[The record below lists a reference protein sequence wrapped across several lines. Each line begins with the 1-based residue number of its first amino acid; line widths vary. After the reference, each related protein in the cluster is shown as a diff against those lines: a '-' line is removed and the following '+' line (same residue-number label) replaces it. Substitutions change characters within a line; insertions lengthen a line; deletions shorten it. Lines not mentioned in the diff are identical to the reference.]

1 MNLQLVYIKFANYNF
16 SIFQDA
22 HELLSMCLDQ
32 LKDDVAHIGNDSSHG
47 NTDSKNDTTENSTS
61 PVVMNFESNI
71 DHKIVCK
78 E

>member
-1 MNLQLVYIKFANYNF
+1 MFTVY
-16 SIFQDA
+16 SIIEDA

-32 LKDDVAHIGNDSSHG
+32 LKDDAQHVGNHGNDSSHG
-47 NTDSKNDTTENSTS
+47 NTGSKNDTTANSTS

-71 DHKIVCK
+71 EHKIVCK